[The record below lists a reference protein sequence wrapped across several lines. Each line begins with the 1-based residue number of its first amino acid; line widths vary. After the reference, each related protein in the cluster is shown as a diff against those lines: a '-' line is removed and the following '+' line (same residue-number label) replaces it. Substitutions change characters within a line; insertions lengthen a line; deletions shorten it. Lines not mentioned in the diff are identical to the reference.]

1 MSEFGTQYTRSY
13 AYDIAKDVISTGE
26 VYDTDAIDQS
36 IENIIATLFGERLFF
51 PEFGSGLSFALFDN
65 INEQNGELL
74 LDSVIQAITTWEK
87 RIVIDSNNCKL
98 NIDSNNNALTLS
110 IPYYIKRN
118 SIKNTFERRIR
129 F

>member
-1 MSEFGTQYTRSY
+1 MLEFGTQYTQSY
-13 AYDIAKDVISTGE
+13 AYDIAKDVVSTGE

-36 IENIIATLFGERLFF
+36 IENIIATIFGERLFF
-51 PEFGSGLSFALFDN
+51 PEFGSGLSFVLFDN
-65 INEQNGELL
+65 VNEQSGELL
-74 LDSVIQAITTWEK
+74 LDSIIQNITTWEK
-87 RIVIDSNNCKL
+87 RIVIDSANSRL
-98 NIDSNNNALTLS
+98 NIDGDNNALTLS

>member
-1 MSEFGTQYTRSY
+1 MSEFGTQYTQSY
-13 AYDIAKDVISTGE
+13 AYDIAKDVISTGG

-36 IENIIATLFGERLFF
+36 IENIIATTFGERLFF
-51 PEFGSGLSFALFDN
+51 PDFGSGLSFALFDN
-65 INEQNGELL
+65 VNEQNGELL
-74 LDSVIQAITTWEK
+74 LDSVIQNITTWEN
-87 RIVIDSNNCKL
+87 RVVIDSNNCKL
-98 NIDSNNNALTLS
+98 KIDSNNNALTLS